1 VQGAGCVPIRLGLI
15 VNPVAGLGGPAGLK
29 GSDGADV
36 QRLALERGASARA
49 GERATAALAVVAA
62 AHPGVEVLTASGAL
76 GEHAVRAAGLVPRIV
91 SWPVS
96 TEGGTTAADTQA
108 AARAIAASGAEL
120 ILFVGGDGTARDVV
134 AGLEATGGAAGVAA
148 LGVPAGV
155 KMYSA
160 CFAVSPSAAGALAAA
175 WLGEEAVPVRES
187 EVLDVVEE
195 QLRHGRV
202 DPRLFGYLRVPF
214 RVGHTQAR
222 KTASPSSEAAAAA
235 SAVRGVIAQL
245 RPGVRYL
252 LGPGSTVAELGRQL
266 GLATT
271 PLGVDVLLDGELV
284 LTDATEQQLLAEI
297 SGRQA
302 QAVITIIGGQGFLL
316 GRGNQQISARVVRE
330 LDPVRPLIVVA
341 PEQKLIELGGRP
353 LLVDTGDAGVDESL
367 AGFARI
373 TTGVSGTSMY
383 PVSAPESTLALNH
396 TITKPTPQG
405 AVMRLENKKAIVTGG
420 AGGIGRATAL
430 AFAAEGA
437 QVAVVDLRED
447 AALAVVE
454 EIRAAGGTAVAIA
467 ADVSNEDDIQ
477 RIIAT
482 TVAELGGVNVVFNN
496 AGIIRR
502 TTAVE
507 TTAEEW
513 DRVFGV
519 NVKSIFLMCKH
530 VVPIMAENG
539 GGSIVNTGSG
549 WGLKGGG
556 QAISYCASK
565 GAVVNMTRALAIDHG
580 PQGIR
585 VNSVNPG
592 DVNTGMLLEEAR
604 QLSQDANAF
613 LAESAD
619 RPLGRMG
626 QPSEIAAAVVWLAS
640 DDSSYVTGSALVV
653 DGGGIA

>member
-1 VQGAGCVPIRLGLI
+1 
-15 VNPVAGLGGPAGLK
+15 
-29 GSDGADV
+29 
-36 QRLALERGASARA
+36 
-49 GERATAALAVVAA
+49 
-62 AHPGVEVLTASGAL
+62 
-76 GEHAVRAAGLVPRIV
+76 
-91 SWPVS
+91 
-96 TEGGTTAADTQA
+96 
-108 AARAIAASGAEL
+108 
-120 ILFVGGDGTARDVV
+120 
-134 AGLEATGGAAGVAA
+134 
-148 LGVPAGV
+148 
-155 KMYSA
+155 
-160 CFAVSPSAAGALAAA
+160 
-175 WLGEEAVPVRES
+175 
-187 EVLDVVEE
+187 
-195 QLRHGRV
+195 
-202 DPRLFGYLRVPF
+202 
-214 RVGHTQAR
+214 
-222 KTASPSSEAAAAA
+222 
-235 SAVRGVIAQL
+235 
-245 RPGVRYL
+245 
-252 LGPGSTVAELGRQL
+252 
-266 GLATT
+266 
-271 PLGVDVLLDGELV
+271 
-284 LTDATEQQLLAEI
+284 
-297 SGRQA
+297 
-302 QAVITIIGGQGFLL
+302 
-316 GRGNQQISARVVRE
+316 
-330 LDPVRPLIVVA
+330 
-341 PEQKLIELGGRP
+341 
-353 LLVDTGDAGVDESL
+353 
-367 AGFARI
+367 
-373 TTGVSGTSMY
+373 
-383 PVSAPESTLALNH
+383 
-396 TITKPTPQG
+396 
-405 AVMRLENKKAIVTGG
+405 MRLENKNAIVTGG

-437 QVAVVDLRED
+437 KVAVVDLRAD
-447 AALAVVE
+447 AAEAVVE

-482 TVAELGGVNVVFNN
+482 TVEEFGGVNVVFNN

-519 NVKSIFLMCKH
+519 NVKSIFLMAKH
-530 VVPIMAENG
+530 VVPIMAANG

-640 DDSSYVTGSALVV
+640 DEASYVTGAALVV